1 MLKKTTHF
9 LIVKDFKLWKKL
21 YWFVV
26 YYQFLCLPNGHRNF
40 LIKKYPEDNGIN
52 KEFVKEI
59 GLIESG
65 LNNDKITKSPDGT
78 DEFVGIF
85 QISTKYFNIDP
96 KNTSLEE
103 NVEKAVKHMKYC
115 LDNKGYTIDMINCY
129 NKGYTQEQKKNYY
142 FY

>member
-1 MLKKTTHF
+1 MKKII
-9 LIVKDFKLWKKL
+9 LICCILSISLFA
-21 YWFVV
+21 
-26 YYQFLCLPNGHRNF
+26 NGHRNF
-40 LIKKYPEDNGIN
+40 LIKKYAEDNGIN
-52 KEFVKEI
+52 TEFVKEI
-59 GLIESG
+59 ALIESG

-85 QISTKYFNIDP
+85 QISAKYFNIDP

-129 NKGYTQEQKKNYY
+129 NKGYTQEQKEKLLFLLNQK
-142 FY
+142 